1 MENIMTSYEATL
13 KGFSSDGLPVFED
26 DKREKCH
33 LKAVQ
38 EIHRGIVDAYTERM
52 REKKGIPSI
61 DLADEILN
69 ILNGNYSVM
78 KADFFE
84 GNKLEDEFCKRTF
97 DLKSVI
103 E

>member
-1 MENIMTSYEATL
+1 
-13 KGFSSDGLPVFED
+13 
-26 DKREKCH
+26 
-33 LKAVQ
+33 
-38 EIHRGIVDAYTERM
+38 M

-78 KADFFE
+78 RADFFE

>member
-1 MENIMTSYEATL
+1 M
-13 KGFSSDGLPVFED
+13 
-26 DKREKCH
+26 
-33 LKAVQ
+33 
-38 EIHRGIVDAYTERM
+38 DAYTERM
-52 REKKGIPSI
+52 REKQGIPSI